1 MSEIGRRFSLDSVS
15 VDPKLKNRIFSA
27 DGDDHIGDWDGECID
42 DLIKELERIEERMDP
57 NYCSLPHSYN
67 IPDYLKNEIG
77 KDYPIWT
84 CDKKGRCLVGDAG
97 AEVMTCDEIRN
108 HYINKYGSIDK
119 FKEKLRVEREKFVQ
133 EVKSKS
139 SE

>member
-1 MSEIGRRFSLDSVS
+1 MSEIGRRFSLDNAS

-27 DGDDHIGDWDGECID
+27 DGDDHIGDWNGECID

-57 NYCSLPHSYN
+57 NYSSLPHSYN
-67 IPDYLKNEIG
+67 IPDDLKNEIG

-84 CDKKGRCLVGDAG
+84 CDKKGRCLVGDTG
-97 AEVMTCDEIRN
+97 SEVMTFDEIRN
-108 HYINKYGSIDK
+108 YYINKYGSIDK
-119 FKEKLRVEREKFVQ
+119 FKEKLRVEREKFIQ

-139 SE
+139 GE